1 MFIALPVGIGANF
14 GDQVDVHNEQ
24 HIKQHLEDKLEIG
37 EREMTKDEER
47 FHYFSMNDLNK
58 DRVLDGIEVWKA
70 IHHTHSEDG
79 ELNGPPPQP
88 ISDGEVEKAVDD
100 IMKEIDLN
108 GDGLIDYSEYLNK
121 VQD

>member
-1 MFIALPVGIGANF
+1 MVIVLPMGIGANF

-24 HIKQHLEDKLEIG
+24 IASW
-37 EREMTKDEER
+37 T
-47 FHYFSMNDLNK
+47 
-58 DRVLDGIEVWKA
+58 A
-70 IHHTHSEDG
+70 IHHTHNEEG
-79 ELNGPPPQP
+79 ELDGPPPQP